1 MHKMR
6 YRLQYEQKKM
16 RVLKST
22 SSNPK
27 PKWKKPHSKKFTKI
41 GLSNSGGGGVYPD
54 FFAVQRDSF

>member
-1 MHKMR
+1 MHKMS

-22 SSNPK
+22 PFKHK

-41 GLSNSGGGGVYPD
+41 GLSTPGGGGFYPD